1 MNIDY
6 NQYLMLHG
14 SLLYEVK
21 IRHLWHPEKKP
32 RITQIGNISSLSML
46 ECLFLRTV
54 TQRTGSHSLR
64 GNPFGNAP
72 AFCDAERYCIRS
84 HEQQPASCLPLR
96 LHIPARRSMGV
107 FAVRSDYL

>member
-32 RITQIGNISSLSML
+32 RITQIDTDWKYII
-46 ECLFLRTV
+46 V
-54 TQRTGSHSLR
+54 V
-64 GNPFGNAP
+64 NA
-72 AFCDAERYCIRS
+72 
-84 HEQQPASCLPLR
+84 
-96 LHIPARRSMGV
+96 
-107 FAVRSDYL
+107 